1 MERLDDLDIL
11 AEFADFLNS
20 YSLVDAYIKNSRN
33 YKYTDIRFDLL
44 IFSAF
49 IWMNTPEDILW
60 VKLDREWRKT
70 CKERKKIS
78 FQKVIKAL
86 KEKRDEIWTD

>member
-1 MERLDDLDIL
+1 MDRLDDLDIL
-11 AEFADFLNS
+11 AEFVDFLNS
-20 YSLVDAYIKNSRN
+20 YSLIDAYIKNSQN

-49 IWMNTPEDILW
+49 IWINTPEGYLW
-60 VKLDREWRKT
+60 STLDRNWKEI
-70 CKERKKIS
+70 CKERKEIS